1 MTATNRQINLS
12 NGTTIAYTESGTQHK
27 QVILFIHGLANYAAV
42 WKYNISDL
50 QRSFRCIAIDL
61 PGNGHS
67 GRNHTNYS
75 IDFYAE
81 SVILFAKEMKLKQLT
96 LAGHSMGGLIALKIA
111 LKGLPELKNLILL
124 APAGFE
130 YYTPGES
137 VLFKSA
143 IAMGNFLNLDET
155 QIAQSVRTSFYRQS
169 EIAETIIREL
179 SAIIQQNDRSRY
191 RAMMEQS
198 IHSML
203 DDDIFMHLKE
213 ITLPVLVFFG
223 ESDMLIPNRFLH
235 PVSTRDIA
243 VKGCAQLQHAKL
255 ITYADTGHF
264 VQIEKAAAV
273 NEAIQTFM
281 TKS

>member
-1 MTATNRQINLS
+1 
-12 NGTTIAYTESGTQHK
+12 
-27 QVILFIHGLANYAAV
+27 VILFIHGLANYGAV
-42 WKYNISDL
+42 WNWNISEL
-50 QRSFRCIAIDL
+50 QHSCRCIAIDL

-67 GRNHTNYS
+67 GRQHKTYS

-81 SVILFAKEMKLKQLT
+81 SVILFAKEMKLKNLT

-111 LKGLPELKNLILL
+111 LKGLPGLMNLVLF

-155 QIAQSVRTSFYRQS
+155 QIAQSVRTSFYRQNK
-169 EIAETIIREL
+169 IAEIIIREL

-191 RAMMEQS
+191 RAMLEQS

-203 DDDIFMHLKE
+203 DDDIFIHLKE
-213 ITLPVLVFFG
+213 IPLPVLVFFG

-243 VKGCAQLQHAKL
+243 VKGCGQLPHATL
-255 ITYADTGHF
+255 ITYPDTGHF
-264 VQIEKAAAV
+264 VQIEQAAAV
-273 NEAIQTFM
+273 NEAIKKFL
-281 TKS
+281 KKGS